1 MICIIHLKPLV
12 SILVFLLSRD
22 LKPSNIFLTE
32 ELNVSIGDF
41 GVATVMGDART
52 RTRTTVGQ
60 FYFDL
65 LVHVTFLSRLNV
77 VQNVVQK
84 ETM

>member
-1 MICIIHLKPLV
+1 MLLFTFKVNQFKHELHLFWFFSPDL
-12 SILVFLLSRD
+12 RD

-52 RTRTTVGQ
+52 RTRTTVGKHQ
-60 FYFDL
+60 INYSIYVL
-65 LVHVTFLSRLNV
+65 ILICY
-77 VQNVVQK
+77 
-84 ETM
+84 